1 MLLLA
6 GLFSVAV
13 EAPASST
20 TRRAVPPSA
29 TYTVSSFNV
38 LGASHTPA
46 GGARSTGATRIIWAN
61 QLLDQHGVDVV
72 GFQEMQGSQLTK
84 FLQITAG
91 SWGVYPGF
99 TLRARDTENSI
110 GWRTDEFDLVQAT
123 TVNIPY
129 FNGSPR
135 AMPIVLLRE
144 KASGLMSYFT
154 NFHNPADTAQY
165 RNQGKWRAEATRV
178 EVALHNQLAASGIP
192 RFMTG
197 DMNERAPY
205 MCRVT
210 AGVAARRGPRRLLE
224 QRGLRG
230 QQAARGRLDLRVP
243 GPHLERLHRGPQP
256 AGRPDHRPPDD
267 RHGCDRRR
275 QQGTRRAEPD
285 AAAAGGPRRHLL
297 RPPPAPDLT
306 RVATDVTVV
315 ATRSGRVSPRGIFRR

>member
-1 MLLLA
+1 MVEKSSRVSSVTAVFVTLLLA
-6 GLFSVAV
+6 GLVSVVV

-20 TRRAVPPSA
+20 TRRALPPSA

-38 LGASHTPA
+38 LGASHTPS

-91 SWGVYPGF
+91 AWGVYPGF
-99 TLRARDTENSI
+99 TLRPRDTENSI
-110 GWRTDEFDLVQAT
+110 GWRTDKCDLVQAT

-154 NFHNPADTAQY
+154 NFHNPADTAQN

-178 EVALHNQLAASGIP
+178 EVALHNQLSASGIP

-197 DMNERAPY
+197 DMNDRAPY
-205 MCRVT
+205 MCRVIVE
-210 AGVAARRGPRRLLE
+210 APLVAARGGSSTNGVCVANKPRAVDWIF
-224 QRGLRG
+224 GS
-230 QQAARGRLDLRVP
+230 
-243 GPHLERLHRGPQP
+243 
-256 AGRPDHRPPDD
+256 
-267 RHGCDRRR
+267 
-275 QQGTRRAEPD
+275 
-285 AAAAGGPRRHLL
+285 
-297 RPPPAPDLT
+297 PDLT
-306 RVATDVTVV
+306 WSGYTEDRSPLVARTTDHPMIVTEVTVDG
-315 ATRSGRVSPRGIFRR
+315 TRAPAALSLTPPLPVVPAVTY

>member
-1 MLLLA
+1 MVEKSSRVSSVTAVFVTLLLA
-6 GLFSVAV
+6 GLVSVAV

-72 GFQEMQGSQLTK
+72 GFQEMQARASSTK

-110 GWRTDEFDLVQAT
+110 GWRTDDFDLVQAT

-129 FNGSPR
+129 FNGTPR
-135 AMPIVLLRE
+135 PMPIVLLRE
-144 KASGLMSYFT
+144 KSSGLMSYFA

-165 RNQGKWRAEATRV
+165 RNQAKWRAEATRV
-178 EVALHNQLAASGIP
+178 EVALQNQLSASGIP

-205 MCRVT
+205 MLPGHR
-210 AGVAARRGPRRLLE
+210 GGAARRGPRRLLE

-230 QQAARGRLDLRVP
+230 QQARAPSTGSS
-243 GPHLERLHRGPQP
+243 GPPDAHRG
-256 AGRPDHRPPDD
+256 
-267 RHGCDRRR
+267 
-275 QQGTRRAEPD
+275 
-285 AAAAGGPRRHLL
+285 AATPRTAARWS
-297 RPPPAPDLT
+297 PAPPTT
-306 RVATDVTVV
+306 R
-315 ATRSGRVSPRGIFRR
+315 